1 MKLIINLK
9 VNGVDFHNN
18 SVLSFY
24 GILMN
29 NNNEVLGTYERYYFP
44 RENFNHPNIDK
55 IYISEMRKNAKFV
68 YPDFFEEDTEIRNLF
83 VNKDLEVI
91 IGHNLMFDLSFVA
104 KSFKIYKELEEKKL
118 FCTMLNNTY
127 VFQLPLENLKNINYF
142 KFPSL
147 KQTMIKY
154 KLIKFDDDEY
164 SSKFYSEAIKDIYLK
179 TLKELDK
186 LNLKELEFDKLIY
199 YYKANLINYVLF
211 DNNFQ
216 EINSNITC
224 NNIVPFSELNRRNK
238 KIITDYNVSY
248 NSIINGENAY
258 SMKKLHLLSGIITYN
273 TLEFTT
279 KYPITIF

>member
-44 RENFNHPNIDK
+44 REHFNHPNIDK
-55 IYISEMRKNAKFV
+55 IYILEMRKNAKFA

-83 VNKDLEVI
+83 INKDLEVI

-127 VFQLPLENLKNINYF
+127 
-142 KFPSL
+142 
-147 KQTMIKY
+147 
-154 KLIKFDDDEY
+154 
-164 SSKFYSEAIKDIYLK
+164 
-179 TLKELDK
+179 
-186 LNLKELEFDKLIY
+186 
-199 YYKANLINYVLF
+199 
-211 DNNFQ
+211 
-216 EINSNITC
+216 
-224 NNIVPFSELNRRNK
+224 
-238 KIITDYNVSY
+238 
-248 NSIINGENAY
+248 
-258 SMKKLHLLSGIITYN
+258 
-273 TLEFTT
+273 
-279 KYPITIF
+279 